1 MKSYNEK
8 IIIKE
13 IIPPFNFDLTA
24 MAFSEKIGLCMRD
37 EQICKYSEGKWWSVL
52 RANDKLVLATV
63 KSLGSIDKPKLEVSL
78 TSNRKITENDKRVLF
93 EGISRIFDL
102 KFDLKPFYSEVKN
115 DEILSKIIEKLY
127 GLKVPHTFSVF
138 EAFVYVIIEQ
148 QISLQAAY
156 NIERKF
162 IKKYG
167 DVLRISEKEYYAFP
181 SPKKI
186 ALLTPNELRTC
197 GISQRKA
204 EYIINIAKLISE
216 GKLNLEEL
224 EYKNDEEILQALC
237 KIRGVGRW
245 TAELVMIRG
254 MNRSL
259 VIPAADLGLRGHI
272 AHYYLKNKERASID
286 EVREIA
292 EKWGRWRG
300 IAGYYITIA
309 GRLGIEV

>member
-8 IIIKE
+8 TVIKE

-24 MAFSEKIGLCMRD
+24 MAFSEKIELCMRD
-37 EQICKYSEGKWWSVL
+37 EQVCKYSEGKWWSVL
-52 RANDKLVLATV
+52 RANGKLVLVTV

-78 TSNRKITENDKRVLF
+78 ISNKKITENDKKVLF

-162 IKKYG
+162 VKKYG
-167 DVLRISEKEYYAFP
+167 DVLRIGEKEYYAFP

-204 EYIINIAKLISE
+204 KLISE
-216 GKLNLEEL
+216 GRLNLEEL

-259 VIPAADLGLRGHI
+259 VIPAADLGLREHI
-272 AHYYLKNKERASID
+272 ARYYLKNKKRASID

-300 IAGYYITIA
+300 IAGYYVTVA